1 MCFMQGQ
8 AVPAESR
15 ERLSAQERHG
25 PGRIPCGSC
34 AFPLQRVPGMP
45 GASRQAMLVANKLA
59 GLLEED
65 DSPEAPEIS

>member
-1 MCFMQGQ
+1 MCFIQGQ

-15 ERLSAQERHG
+15 ERLSAQERHR

-34 AFPLQRVPGMP
+34 AFPLQRVP